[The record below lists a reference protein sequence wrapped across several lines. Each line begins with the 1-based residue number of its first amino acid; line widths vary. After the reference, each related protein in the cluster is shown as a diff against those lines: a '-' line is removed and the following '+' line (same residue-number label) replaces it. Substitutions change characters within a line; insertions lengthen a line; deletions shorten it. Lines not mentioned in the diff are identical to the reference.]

1 MFYSVAHS
9 GERWRL
15 SRAALNCYQWSP
27 GQHGKLSLKVVPT
40 GFSSFLVGS
49 DTLEGDI

>member
-1 MFYSVAHS
+1 MLDSVAHS
-9 GERWRL
+9 WERRRL
-15 SRAALNCYQWSP
+15 SGVALNCYWWSP

-40 GFSSFLVGS
+40 GSYSFLVGS